1 MNKFSGKLVGKLSS
15 MCDRQ
20 RANFLDKEFSQIDKQ
35 KHQYLKRK
43 IIKNVSRHFTEST
56 GDSILY
62 KKMLKLNCKKKKIH
76 IKTTLKLD
84 FSTNKFG
91 DYKKCDHALVTEGL
105 GKLVT
110 KSLNSYNCL
119 EGHVAVNSQ

>member
-1 MNKFSGKLVGKLSS
+1 MISEVIKENIKFDYIKMVTFCLPKKVQMNKFSGKLVGKLSS

-20 RANFLDKEFSQIDKQ
+20 RANFLDKECSQIDKQ

-62 KKMLKLNCKKKKIH
+62 KKMLKLNCKKKKY
-76 IKTTLKLD
+76 T
-84 FSTNKFG
+84 
-91 DYKKCDHALVTEGL
+91 
-105 GKLVT
+105 
-110 KSLNSYNCL
+110 
-119 EGHVAVNSQ
+119 